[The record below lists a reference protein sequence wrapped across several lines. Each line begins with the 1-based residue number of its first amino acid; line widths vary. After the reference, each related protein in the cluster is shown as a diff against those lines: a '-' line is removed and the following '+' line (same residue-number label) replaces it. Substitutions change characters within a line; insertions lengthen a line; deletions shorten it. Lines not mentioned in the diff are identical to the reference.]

1 MADTGDQLLREIDED
16 LRREQWL
23 KLWRSYG
30 RYVAAVGVLLV
41 IIVLAFVGWREYRQS
56 QLGSDGHAYWLA
68 DRLDVLGDRKGAAA
82 AFGELAEE
90 GHAGYVLLARLRE
103 GQALADT
110 GDTAGAVAAFDAV
123 AADDSF
129 DADYRLLGNLYG
141 AAVLLDGDAAE
152 AVSSRLEPVLRT
164 GSPWRATAME
174 LQGLLALK
182 TGDSAAAAAIFEELA
197 ADPATPTTLKA
208 RAAELAALA
217 RGDS

>member
-23 KLWRSYG
+23 KLWRAYG

-56 QLGSDGHAYWLA
+56 QLGGDGHAYWLA

-82 AFGELAEE
+82 AFGELADE

-103 GQALADT
+103 GQALAAT
-110 GDTAGAVAAFDAV
+110 GDAAGAVAAYDAV

-129 DADYRLLGNLYG
+129 DADYRLLGNLYA
-141 AAVLLDGDAAE
+141 AAVLLDGDDPA
-152 AVSSRLEPVLRT
+152 AVSSRLEPVLRA
-164 GSPWRATAME
+164 GSPWRASAME
-174 LQGLLALK
+174 IKGLLALK
-182 TGDSAAAAAIFEELA
+182 TGDAAGAVAIFEELA

-217 RGDS
+217 QGDS